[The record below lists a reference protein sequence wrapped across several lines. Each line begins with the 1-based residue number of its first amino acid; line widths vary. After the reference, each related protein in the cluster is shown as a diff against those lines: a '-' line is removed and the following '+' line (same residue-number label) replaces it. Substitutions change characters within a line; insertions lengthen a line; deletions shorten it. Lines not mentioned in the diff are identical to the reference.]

1 MQVVNQPS
9 VGVSG
14 VFQEVEQEV
23 EVPEKRSYGRDRC
36 KWTVK
41 SYTNGL
47 ETTWDVLE
55 TDGHLRSMRIV
66 GKEPVPH
73 ESRSPQVAPER
84 GPKSGL
90 STLSYSETLEDHSI
104 SLMRTVSS
112 GTVPKEEE
120 EERLREIVEGLEEDS
135 VKQGSEESSPL
146 APSYPPPRM
155 ARTPSLP
162 SRLEREVWPAPRRRV
177 HSHDYLGLARQ
188 MSMDSERSLVTTPPG
203 LFPSTPECEPNPASF
218 MLPPPHLPER
228 VVYVPVFMPHRCKH
242 CGRECQPETITPEAW
257 LSLKSLSVMIFHDL
271 FEAPR
276 CRTPSAAGQTHEK
289 RGALRSSLLLAR
301 RSKQVSLPQGP

>member
-1 MQVVNQPS
+1 MQ
-9 VGVSG
+9 
-14 VFQEVEQEV
+14 
-23 EVPEKRSYGRDRC
+23 EKRSHGRDRC

-112 GTVPKEEE
+112 GTGAKEEE
-120 EERLREIVEGLEEDS
+120 EERLMDILEGLEEGS
-135 VKQGSEESSPL
+135 LRHSEESSPRE
-146 APSYPPPRM
+146 ASGASYPPPLQPHGSIGR
-155 ARTPSLP
+155 APSAP
-162 SRLEREVWPAPRRRV
+162 SRLERQPAQAPLPRRRV

-203 LFPSTPECEPNPASF
+203 LFPSTPECEPSPASF
-218 MLPPPHLPER
+218 MLPPAHSLPER
-228 VVYVPVFMPHRCKH
+228 VVYVPVFIPHRCKH
-242 CGRECQPETITPEAW
+242 CGRECQPEAITPEAW
-257 LSLKSLSVMIFHDL
+257 STLD
-271 FEAPR
+271 PR
-276 CRTPSAAGQTHEK
+276 P
-289 RGALRSSLLLAR
+289 
-301 RSKQVSLPQGP
+301 